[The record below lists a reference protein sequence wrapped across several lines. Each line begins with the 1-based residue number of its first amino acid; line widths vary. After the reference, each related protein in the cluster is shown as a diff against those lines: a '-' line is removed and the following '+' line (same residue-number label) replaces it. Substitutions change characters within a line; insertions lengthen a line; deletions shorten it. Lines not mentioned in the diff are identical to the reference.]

1 MLYILIIKNHKL
13 LHILCIYYIYYILSL
28 SDKVMIW
35 FLKYICGIYLSDK
48 VVIWFLIYICGI
60 NIHFGGLMVA
70 TLKLRDSFGKLLTD
84 DCLGANIKVKL
95 LFCNIF
101 RAN

>member
-1 MLYILIIKNHKL
+1 MLYILIIINPKL
-13 LHILCIYYIYYILSL
+13 LHKLCIYDIYYILS
-28 SDKVMIW
+28 
-35 FLKYICGIYLSDK
+35 LSDK